1 MTAVSNFLAPQP
13 PARPGSA
20 SPVKTVTSDEPTD
33 VRGRSF
39 AETLSDPSRQSEAA
53 AVPKPDNENTVQ
65 PSRTIKDLQ
74 TLEDPRP
81 AVIVATADADVVT
94 IADADVVTIA
104 DADIVTIADADIV
117 AIADADVVT
126 IADADNL
133 IMRDGNLSRPGT
145 TDLTIKPTMI
155 QGNGSTNAEPMIDI
169 PTAQVTASPGGNR
182 IDISTLADN
191 SAVKLPL
198 NQSLSLP
205 ASGSAQAQT
214 QPQTLT
220 ITPAGENG
228 ETVRVAP
235 LVTAAE
241 PQTPPAATISTTA
254 LPATGQIAAETETL
268 SPKAAA
274 KAENADRPTLSTRA
288 AETADYRALTQSA
301 AGPTEQIKLA
311 DTPTQVS
318 SALTNSDAP
327 VPAKS
332 SPVMTALPTLSPL
345 TGMSDRLAATIMQTT
360 QAQPT
365 VTLDRLPQ
373 TVVAIALTARSATLQ
388 IDPPELGRIQLDYQ
402 FDSQGRTVVTL
413 TPESDA
419 ARAALMDR
427 MASIVAA
434 LEQGS
439 DKPID
444 VRLGDAR
451 DFGSEFDQTS
461 QDDRGSGSNTKDGA
475 KPAAS
480 DHAPLHESQR
490 FMRAPSGEAERLHI
504 LV

>member
-1 MTAVSNFLAPQP
+1 M
-13 PARPGSA
+13 
-20 SPVKTVTSDEPTD
+20 D
-33 VRGRSF
+33 
-39 AETLSDPSRQSEAA
+39 
-53 AVPKPDNENTVQ
+53 
-65 PSRTIKDLQ
+65 
-74 TLEDPRP
+74 
-81 AVIVATADADVVT
+81 
-94 IADADVVTIA
+94 
-104 DADIVTIADADIV
+104 
-117 AIADADVVT
+117 
-126 IADADNL
+126 
-133 IMRDGNLSRPGT
+133 
-145 TDLTIKPTMI
+145 
-155 QGNGSTNAEPMIDI
+155 
-169 PTAQVTASPGGNR
+169 
-182 IDISTLADN
+182 
-191 SAVKLPL
+191 
-198 NQSLSLP
+198 
-205 ASGSAQAQT
+205 
-214 QPQTLT
+214 QTLT
-220 ITPAGENG
+220 ITPTSEVGASGDTARPVPTSELYVTT
-228 ETVRVAP
+228 EDAPDLRVLPA
-235 LVTAAE
+235 TAAAADAV
-241 PQTPPAATISTTA
+241 PQTPAIATVLADAKTVKADVPHSAAKTPAPAIDETDA
-254 LPATGQIAAETETL
+254 LPSKAQAKAE
-268 SPKAAA
+268 A

-288 AETADYRALTQSA
+288 ADTADYRALAQSST
-301 AGPTEQIKLA
+301 GPNDRMKLA
-311 DTPTQVS
+311 DAPTLVTS
-318 SALTNSDAP
+318 PLTSNDAP
-327 VPAKS
+327 VPAKL

-365 VTLDRLPQ
+365 VTLDKLPQ

-480 DHAPLHESQR
+480 DHAPMHESQR